1 MSYDF
6 SLKKRKV
13 GLVITVVITALLEK
27 LKKCSIKKRVK
38 NRNIIFTNILSS
50 SKFLFN
56 GIQKCKVSKSLIF
69 MKI

>member
-13 GLVITVVITALLEK
+13 GLVITVVITALLKK

-38 NRNIIFTNILSS
+38 NRNILFTNILNS

-56 GIQKCKVSKSLIF
+56 GIQKCKVPKNLIL